1 MFDKGQSLWD
11 SRQNFEKNKGQDLAL
26 SHNVRDIF
34 SRSTG
39 AGKIVVPRFGEFC
52 FCCCL
57 PLLPQLAC
65 SIPATWEQP
74 YRDSLYA
81 VYCYYF

>member
-39 AGKIVVPRFGEFC
+39 AGKIVVPRFGRAKE
-52 FCCCL
+52 L
-57 PLLPQLAC
+57 
-65 SIPATWEQP
+65 
-74 YRDSLYA
+74 DSQTLQRLRLY
-81 VYCYYF
+81 VVKMT